1 MLSIIIGSIL
11 TVLVIIFLIWYI
23 HRTPQ
28 NLRGWYGLPLIIF
41 VLLGLIICW
50 SAIIIDILKI

>member
-11 TVLVIIFLIWYI
+11 TVLVIVFLIWYI
-23 HRTPQ
+23 YRTPQ
-28 NLRGWYGLPLIIF
+28 NLRGWYGLPLVIF

-50 SAIIIDILKI
+50 SAIIIGMIH

>member
-11 TVLVIIFLIWYI
+11 TVLVVIFLIWYI

>member
-11 TVLVIIFLIWYI
+11 TVLVIVFLIWYI
-23 HRTPQ
+23 RRTPQ

-41 VLLGLIICW
+41 VLLGLVICW

>member
-11 TVLVIIFLIWYI
+11 TILVVIFLIWYI

-41 VLLGLIICW
+41 VLLGLVICW
-50 SAIIIDILKI
+50 SAIIIGMTH

>member
-11 TVLVIIFLIWYI
+11 TVLVIVFLIWYI
-23 HRTPQ
+23 YRTPQ
-28 NLRGWYGLPLIIF
+28 NLRGWYGLPLVIF

-50 SAIIIDILKI
+50 SAIIIGVLKI

>member
-11 TVLVIIFLIWYI
+11 TILVVIFLIWYI
-23 HRTPQ
+23 RRTPQ

-50 SAIIIDILKI
+50 SAIIIDMIH

>member
-41 VLLGLIICW
+41 VLLGLVICW

>member
-11 TVLVIIFLIWYI
+11 TILVIVFLIWYI

-41 VLLGLIICW
+41 VLLGLVICW

>member
-1 MLSIIIGSIL
+1 MLSIIVGSIL
-11 TVLVIIFLIWYI
+11 TVLVVIFLIWYI

>member
-11 TVLVIIFLIWYI
+11 TVLVVIFLIWYI

-41 VLLGLIICW
+41 VLLGLVICW

>member
-11 TVLVIIFLIWYI
+11 TILVVIFLIWYI

-41 VLLGLIICW
+41 VLLGLVICW

>member
-11 TVLVIIFLIWYI
+11 TILVVIFLIWYI

>member
-11 TVLVIIFLIWYI
+11 TVLVIVFLIWYI
-23 HRTPQ
+23 YRTPQ
-28 NLRGWYGLPLIIF
+28 NLRGWYGLPLVIF

-50 SAIIIDILKI
+50 SAIIIGELKI

>member
-11 TVLVIIFLIWYI
+11 TILVVIFLIWYI
-23 HRTPQ
+23 RRTPQ

-41 VLLGLIICW
+41 VLLGLVICW
-50 SAIIIDILKI
+50 SAIIIGMIH

>member
-11 TVLVIIFLIWYI
+11 TVLVIVFLIWYI
-23 HRTPQ
+23 YRTPQ
-28 NLRGWYGLPLIIF
+28 NLRGWYGLPLVIF

-50 SAIIIDILKI
+50 SAIIIGILKI

>member
-11 TVLVIIFLIWYI
+11 TVLVIVFLIWYI
-23 HRTPQ
+23 RRTPQ

-41 VLLGLIICW
+41 VLLGLVICW
-50 SAIIIDILKI
+50 SAIIIGMVH